1 MLILGGV
8 ELMNKEDDKDMNTQS
23 PTIEPIQEQELS
35 FQEKLKLL
43 SKSVGTVDIGEN
55 SDQICREVRGKE

>member
-1 MLILGGV
+1 
-8 ELMNKEDDKDMNTQS
+8 MNKEDDKDMTTQS
-23 PTIEPIQEQELS
+23 PTIEPTQELEQELS

>member
-1 MLILGGV
+1 
-8 ELMNKEDDKDMNTQS
+8 MNKEDDKDMTIQS
-23 PTIEPIQEQELS
+23 PTIEPAQEQELS